1 MPCHA
6 IVVSMFSLCNA
17 SRRHLQW
24 FYKATLVEEL
34 ARVAPDGMLVCW
46 HPLATVQ
53 SSPSRTTPLTHRHCT
68 ASSCDGPT

>member
-1 MPCHA
+1 MLYHA

-34 ARVAPDGMLVCW
+34 ARVAPDGMPVCW
-46 HPLATVQ
+46 HPLATFQ
-53 SSPSRTTPLTHRHCT
+53 SSPHVQP
-68 ASSCDGPT
+68 P